1 MNSEDRF
8 LTWAS
13 ERGTGS
19 WEAFCE
25 AHSWLFQDG
34 DRGTGSTGRRPSWT
48 ASLLAS
54 QGHLEVVW
62 GNKWSVAPPCL
73 VGIPSAGGAAVLT
86 GARPTRLVEQLRRES
101 ENEDFD
107 EIVVTEYV
115 PQEGP
120 TVFYVQYGSMEELG
134 RFAGILGLGFERYTA
149 ERLSRILPPIADV
162 IKNCPTTPVLPT
174 GYSIEHLD
182 PTSARWIPMDG
193 WVPGLFKFRSF
204 RDQYRLFD
212 GSQFREVDKDWGAW
226 ASFALV
232 NSRQLLYQPEI
243 GSGTLV
249 APATC
254 RLPAI
259 YARAAV
265 LCSGLPPVFDP
276 RTSTIRYLN
285 VPFAIASR
293 IARGLDQP
301 EPSVR

>member
-8 LTWAS
+8 LAWAS

-54 QGHLEVVW
+54 EGHLEIAW
-62 GNKWSVAPPCL
+62 GDKWSVTPSCL

-101 ENEDFD
+101 ENEDFS

-134 RFAGILGLGFERYTA
+134 RFADLLGLGFQRYTA
-149 ERLSRILPPIADV
+149 ERLSRIPPPMAEV
-162 IKNCPTTPVLPT
+162 ITNCPTTSCSSHWILDRTSRPHVRPD
-174 GYSIEHLD
+174 GYLWMAGSRGC
-182 PTSARWIPMDG
+182 S
-193 WVPGLFKFRSF
+193 KFRSY

-232 NSRQLLYQPEI
+232 NSRQLLYRPEV

-265 LCSGLPPVFDP
+265 LCSGLPPCLRSSDFHYSLPQRSLCD
-276 RTSTIRYLN
+276 R
-285 VPFAIASR
+285 VPDRRRA
-293 IARGLDQP
+293 
-301 EPSVR
+301 